1 MYTFKSRID
10 SLLYYPS
17 IGISAIFTFFFLW
30 KSYIVAWIV
39 FMLWLIYLVAKV
51 TNTFYVI
58 HDDGVLSV
66 RSGYLFSR
74 TINISDIKAVESYRG
89 KKFKLSYAL
98 SVDGLLLTLTDGST
112 LYISPRNKEHFSF
125 ILHRHNPNI
134 SVRI

>member
-17 IGISAIFTFFFLW
+17 IGISAIFTFLFLW

-51 TNTFYVI
+51 TNTSYVI

-66 RSGYLFSR
+66 RSGYLLSR
-74 TINISDIKAVESYRG
+74 TIDISEIKAVESYRG
-89 KKFKLSYAL
+89 LKFKSSYAL
-98 SVDGLLLTLTDGST
+98 SVDGLLLTLTDTST
-112 LYISPRNKEHFSF
+112 LYISPRNKEQFTT
-125 ILHRHNPNI
+125 ILLRHNPDI
-134 SVRI
+134 SVKI